1 VTTVATQRSTNGRAS
16 AVARPIDHS
25 TDTYEELRQEV
36 LVEIQRRSLDAG
48 EVSVVETLAKGVV
61 EDYQARARSGFG
73 GRPLATPSDVVARLC
88 RSVLAWGPLTPL
100 FTGEIVFEELFV
112 HGADVSWI
120 DGEGRLVSLDEP
132 VSAAEVRSIIERL
145 LATAGMS
152 VDESRPIVQAQVLEG
167 KARVGVVA
175 PPIADGLDMTMRW
188 YLTRKETMD
197 DLVEW
202 GSISPAAASLLTA
215 CTRTPTGVV
224 LTGQPG
230 SGKTSLVSAVL
241 RAAPPALRIVCCE
254 DTPELQTDHLNASRW
269 RTRSPAPDGGGAVA
283 LRDLVRMALGMRPDL
298 IVVGEVRGTEAYELT
313 RAGNAGCGLLT
324 TLHANSARHGLQALV
339 STAIMAGQNVPADQV
354 RSVFASIVDL
364 VVHMAR
370 EPVELKQAGGGRI
383 RREVMEIV
391 ALPPAAGT
399 AVDFTVE
406 PIFVRE
412 EFGAP
417 LRWTGTPL
425 PDELRVRLD
434 RALRPHGVT
443 SQKLLED
450 KATLL

>member
-1 VTTVATQRSTNGRAS
+1 
-16 AVARPIDHS
+16 
-25 TDTYEELRQEV
+25 
-36 LVEIQRRSLDAG
+36 
-48 EVSVVETLAKGVV
+48 
-61 EDYQARARSGFG
+61 
-73 GRPLATPSDVVARLC
+73 
-88 RSVLAWGPLTPL
+88 
-100 FTGEIVFEELFV
+100 
-112 HGADVSWI
+112 
-120 DGEGRLVSLDEP
+120 
-132 VSAAEVRSIIERL
+132 
-145 LATAGMS
+145 
-152 VDESRPIVQAQVLEG
+152 
-167 KARVGVVA
+167 
-175 PPIADGLDMTMRW
+175 
-188 YLTRKETMD
+188 
-197 DLVEW
+197 
-202 GSISPAAASLLTA
+202 
-215 CTRTPTGVV
+215 
-224 LTGQPG
+224 
-230 SGKTSLVSAVL
+230 
-241 RAAPPALRIVCCE
+241 
-254 DTPELQTDHLNASRW
+254 
-269 RTRSPAPDGGGAVA
+269 
-283 LRDLVRMALGMRPDL
+283 MALGMRPDL
-298 IVVGEVRGTEAYELT
+298 IVVGEVRSAEAYELT